1 MNHRRIHSILGMG
14 PNPCSKQTF
23 YISVNITYI
32 QDVPFQTRNHF
43 VIRTI
48 VVLKVGRCIGSTN
61 ENWQW
66 AVLLPPVQF
75 IKVYQYREDFHH
87 RVFVNDPHQWKGSD
101 PGEWVILA
109 GLTVSI
115 KGSLTSH
122 FSSPPPTP
130 TTTLL
135 KNQWSFFYFLSNLN
149 MSWLIRLASCRIYR
163 RYRVIFASWFMRLVT
178 HCLSFSFRSIGWPE
192 IYMLPIYL
200 KTYFPIVITIT
211 ILIILKI
218 IVPFH

>member
-1 MNHRRIHSILGMG
+1 MSCTSSLG
-14 PNPCSKQTF
+14 
-23 YISVNITYI
+23 SVYGG
-32 QDVPFQTRNHF
+32 
-43 VIRTI
+43 
-48 VVLKVGRCIGSTN
+48 LKV
-61 ENWQW
+61 
-66 AVLLPPVQF
+66 
-75 IKVYQYREDFHH
+75 YHYREDFH
-87 RVFVNDPHQWKGSD
+87 RMVFVNEPHQWKGSD

-211 ILIILKI
+211 ILIILEI